1 MSNKTEEINF
11 KKLYVLFFF
20 EDIVNTK
27 NLDLNK
33 IKKDGNSYKNILA
46 YHIEYICGDQRTLSM
61 QQLIVLILYTL
72 L

>member
-1 MSNKTEEINF
+1 MNNKTEEINF
-11 KKLYVLFFF
+11 KKLYVLFF

-46 YHIEYICGDQRTLSM
+46 YHIEYICGGQRTLSM
-61 QQLIVLILYTL
+61 KQLIMLILYTL

>member
-1 MSNKTEEINF
+1 MNNKTEEINF
-11 KKLYVLFFF
+11 KKLYVLFF

-46 YHIEYICGDQRTLSM
+46 YYIEYICGGQRTLSM
-61 QQLIVLILYTL
+61 KQLIMLILYTL